1 MSDNTIYQVV
11 NNQIKLVRWKMETN
25 TDTLYLT
32 SEQECDWFK
41 ERFPEDQQPT
51 FSEITPEKQY
61 EWLDGIPVNSKSEAD
76 EIFKNGENH
85 YINTIYTPS
94 IQESVIALSEVILPT
109 VEDTDTRLKISGLF
123 KEWSEGK
130 YSVGDVFTAV
140 GQVWEVIQEYDTSI
154 YPDIYPM
161 SNAWATFNRPYHGK
175 FIETARPWVQ
185 PKNGTT
191 DMYQKDEYMVYT
203 DNKIYK
209 CIAPNGTNFSPD
221 EYAAGWEVQQ

>member
-1 MSDNTIYQVV
+1 
-11 NNQIKLVRWKMETN
+11 
-25 TDTLYLT
+25 
-32 SEQECDWFK
+32 
-41 ERFPEDQQPT
+41 
-51 FSEITPEKQY
+51 
-61 EWLDGIPVNSKSEAD
+61 
-76 EIFKNGENH
+76 
-85 YINTIYTPS
+85 NTIYTPS

-175 FIETARPWVQ
+175 SIETARPWVQ

-191 DMYQKDEYMVYT
+191 DMYQKD
-203 DNKIYK
+203 
-209 CIAPNGTNFSPD
+209 
-221 EYAAGWEVQQ
+221 